1 MLLSDKIAATS
12 EKYRKTLID
21 ILSSPVQLGMAGCS
35 QSFMLIGTNIWE
47 VESMVQHGV
56 CSYGILFS

>member
-21 ILSSPVQLGMAGCS
+21 ILSSLVQLGMAGCS
-35 QSFMLIGTNIWE
+35 QSFYT
-47 VESMVQHGV
+47 
-56 CSYGILFS
+56 YRK